1 MSSSELSPDKET
13 SLKAQYKQL
22 YARKTLALIGLGGLA
37 LITLLIDIFTGPSDL
52 AFWDVVVGLLNPSLL
67 TETEQLILF
76 DIRLPDALIAV
87 IIGGM
92 LGLAGLETQTG
103 LNNSLA
109 SPFTLGISSAAA
121 LGASI
126 AIVLFQQPGFLA
138 STIAVP
144 AFSLA
149 LALVASFM
157 VVTFSS
163 YIGVDRSGIILFGV
177 GLMFL
182 CDAATGVLMYLATS
196 EAVQQIVFWT
206 MGNLTKAGWQEV
218 AIVSLVFAIMLP
230 FSLSQVW
237 KMTLLRSGEAQAASA
252 GVNVR
257 RLRLLLILRVSILS
271 AFAVC
276 FVGTISFIGLV
287 GPHIARLAL
296 GEDHRFLMPGAC
308 LCGAVILSLASVLT
322 KALIPGVLLP
332 VGIITSFIGV
342 PILLLLILKR
352 GRQL

>member
-1 MSSSELSPDKET
+1 MPS
-13 SLKAQYKQL
+13 SLKSQYRL
-22 YARKTLALIGLGGLA
+22 VLARKTLALCGLA
-37 LITLLIDIFTGPSDL
+37 ALCLITLLVDIFTGPSDL
-52 AFWDVVVGLLNPSLL
+52 SFMQVLGGLIDPQSLSM
-67 TETEQLILF
+67 TERLILWE
-76 DIRLPDALIAV
+76 IRLPDALIAV

-138 STIAVP
+138 SAVAVP
-144 AFSLA
+144 ALSLA
-149 LALVASFM
+149 LALAASFL
-157 VVTFSS
+157 VVTFTT
-163 YIGVDRSGIILFGV
+163 YMGGDRSGIILFGI

-182 CDAATGVLMYLATS
+182 CDAATGVLQYVAS
-196 EAVQQIVFWT
+196 AEAVQQIVFWT
-206 MGNLTKAGWQEV
+206 MGNLTKVGWREV
-218 AIVSLVFAIMLP
+218 AIVLAVFLIILP

-252 GVNVR
+252 GVNVGQ
-257 RLRLLLILRVSILS
+257 LRIFLIIRVSILS

-308 LCGAVILSLASVLT
+308 LCGAVILSLASILT

-332 VGIITSFIGV
+332 VAIITSFIGV
-342 PILLLLILKR
+342 PILLMLIVRKG
-352 GRQL
+352 GRL